1 MSKSGNGDRSTKR
14 GGGRSGRPDGRRQQL
29 RNISVRS
36 VRRNPPD
43 VRKLGRAI
51 IRLALAEAEAERAA
65 QAAHTA
71 QASGEIAPGAHS
83 AASND
88 DAVSPEARP

>member
-1 MSKSGNGDRSTKR
+1 MSKSRSRAANTKR
-14 GGGRSGRPDGRRQQL
+14 GGGRFDRPDGRRQQL

-71 QASGEIAPGAHS
+71 KASSESKPDVASTAS
-83 AASND
+83 DEAAS
-88 DAVSPEARP
+88 AEARP

>member
-1 MSKSGNGDRSTKR
+1 MSKSRNGNRNTNTRR
-14 GGGRSGRPDGRRQQL
+14 GGGRPDRPDGRRQQL

-36 VRRNPPD
+36 IRRDPPD

-65 QAAHTA
+65 QAVHADQSSSGTEPTPTA
-71 QASGEIAPGAHS
+71 GS
-83 AASND
+83 
-88 DAVSPEARP
+88 DATSPEARP

>member
-1 MSKSGNGDRSTKR
+1 MSKSGNGTRNTTR
-14 GGGRSGRPDGRRQQL
+14 GGGRSDRPDARRQQL

-36 VRRNPPD
+36 VRRDPPD

-65 QAAHTA
+65 QATHTA
-71 QASGEIAPGAHS
+71 TASSKSGPDTAPTASGDS
-83 AASND
+83 ASTE
-88 DAVSPEARP
+88 VRP

>member
-1 MSKSGNGDRSTKR
+1 MR
-14 GGGRSGRPDGRRQQL
+14 GGGRSDRPDSRRQQL

-36 VRRNPPD
+36 IRREPPD

-65 QAAHTA
+65 QAAHEDLSGGSESRP
-71 QASGEIAPGAHS
+71 ASAPSGGA
-83 AASND
+83 AA
-88 DAVSPEARP
+88 AETHP

>member
-1 MSKSGNGDRSTKR
+1 MPNTQDIHNTKR
-14 GGGRSGRPDGRRQQL
+14 GGGRPDGRRQQL

-36 VRRNPPD
+36 VRRDPPD

-71 QASGEIAPGAHS
+71 SASSEPAPVETATASDGVAS
-83 AASND
+83 A
-88 DAVSPEARP
+88 EARP

>member
-1 MSKSGNGDRSTKR
+1 MSKSRNGTRNTTR
-14 GGGRSGRPDGRRQQL
+14 GGGHSDRPDGRRQQL

-36 VRRNPPD
+36 VRRDPPD

-71 QASGEIAPGAHS
+71 SASSESNPDSTPTASGEGAS
-83 AASND
+83 T
-88 DAVSPEARP
+88 EARP